1 MSTEPTTAV
10 AVREVAALGVPLA
23 PMSDSEFAAVWRTA
37 KGYAESGLFKD
48 ARQAGEAFAKIMAG
62 RCLGLNDFESMSAL
76 HVIQGKIEAGADL
89 HATRVR
95 SRDGYDY
102 RVAWIKETPVLR
114 VSGEP
119 QRSAIR
125 EAVYASDDVAT
136 DMREIV
142 GCAIEFTV
150 DGVMRGV
157 STFTKEDQA
166 RAQLANLHSKY
177 PRNMWFA
184 RAMTN
189 GVAWFVPEVMGG
201 LRVYGPG
208 EIASDPDLT
217 AVDGEAVTMPE
228 PDSLPT
234 AVEAIIARA
243 RSLGHGGLANR
254 AAAAMAVGNQP
265 PATVEKWC
273 RDATA
278 TLNRVAAGK
287 PEPEPEPEDAVVVEP
302 PAPVIEWWDDP
313 KTGKR
318 HRRVIPAEPVSGD
331 LSPQAPHPAN
341 PPSEPI
347 PASEAPAAAPEP
359 GDLDTATG
367 RAADAMAESFDEAAN
382 EDRIAALR
390 RRGEEL
396 LASADGLAEDDP
408 RRDEIEQEFGQ
419 IADEVERLEGPGEG
433 QATLL

>member
-1 MSTEPTTAV
+1 MSAEPTTAV

-23 PMSDSEFAAVWRTA
+23 PMSDAEFAAVWRTA

-95 SRDGYDY
+95 SREGYDY

-114 VSGEP
+114 IAGEP
-119 QRSAIR
+119 QRPAIR

-150 DGVMRGV
+150 NGEMRGV

-166 RAQLANLHSKY
+166 RAQLANLHGKY

-217 AVDGEAVTMPE
+217 AIDGEAVAMPE

-243 RSLGHGGLANR
+243 RSLGHAGLANR

-265 PATVEKWC
+265 SAAVEKWC

-278 TLNRVAAGK
+278 VLNRVAAGK
-287 PEPEPEPEDAVVVEP
+287 PEPEPEDAVVVGERGIRLCP
-302 PAPVIEWWDDP
+302 GCGCTIYADESYCKACGVPDDAH
-313 KTGKR
+313 T
-318 HRRVIPAEPVSGD
+318 GD
-331 LSPQAPHPAN
+331 LSPRPSQTAN
-341 PPSEPI
+341 PLSEPVT
-347 PASEAPAAAPEP
+347 ASDAPAAPPEP
-359 GDLDTATG
+359 G
-367 RAADAMAESFDEAAN
+367 ESAPAVD

-396 LASADGLAEDDP
+396 LASADGLDPDDP
-408 RRDEIEQEFGQ
+408 RRDEIEQEFTQ
-419 IADEVERLEGPGEG
+419 IADEVERLEGPSEG